1 MTPLTPR
8 PAKLLRRDDA
18 AAWRGAVVSSVLY
31 EVPLVHGTEHLAA
44 NSSTHSS
51 GASLDAQSVT
61 VRAREV
67 RSIDADAEQRPWLV
81 YLQGGPG
88 FEALR
93 PVNPS
98 SGWLGELLPHFRV
111 LLLDQRGTGGS
122 SPISAATLNAIGSG
136 EPEPQQITRQIEFL
150 SHFRATDIVADAEA
164 IRLAMGV
171 DSWFTLG
178 QSYGGFITMSY
189 LSFAPD
195 ALAGSMITGGLGLI
209 EGDPKRVYDATYA
222 RTAERQAEVF
232 EAWPHAA
239 AQLRDLYA
247 EARRA
252 RDAGHPYRLA
262 NGHVV
267 TELTIQR
274 LGMLLGGN
282 SRVQQ
287 LRFGLEDAL
296 SHGGI
301 SPVMLSLLGSQVD
314 HARNPIYWLF
324 QEAIYTSGPATRWAA
339 SRSQQQTHP
348 QTLPSADVPQLIG
361 EAALPEDFE
370 QDPALQPLEQL
381 AHALHE
387 YSGWS
392 PLYNYEQLANNT
404 VPVAAAVYTPDIYVD
419 RELSLETASRIRGIN
434 VWESADH
441 HHDGLSDDPATVLG
455 ELRERIGR

>member
-1 MTPLTPR
+1 MSSLTVR

-18 AAWRGAVVSSVLY
+18 DAWRGAVVSSVLY
-31 EVPLVHGTEHLAA
+31 EVPLVHGVITEPASA
-44 NSSTHSS
+44 DS
-51 GASLDAQSVT
+51 GAATVT

-67 RSIDADAEQRPWLV
+67 RSTDEDADKRPWLV

-93 PVNPS
+93 PANPS

-122 SPISAATLNAIGSG
+122 SPISAATLSAIGSG
-136 EPEPQQITRQIEFL
+136 EPESQKIAQQIKFL

-164 IRLAMGV
+164 IRLAVGV

-209 EGDPKRVYDATYA
+209 DGDPKRVYDHTYA

-232 EAWPHAA
+232 AAWPHAEQ
-239 AQLRDLYA
+239 QLSDLYT
-247 EARRA
+247 EVRRA
-252 RDAGHPYRLA
+252 RAAGQPYRLA

-267 TELTIQR
+267 TELTVQR

-296 SHGGI
+296 TQAAGPDRNL

-339 SRSQQQTHP
+339 SRSQHETHP
-348 QTLPSADVPQLIG
+348 QTLPDTDIPQLIG

-387 YSGWS
+387 YDAWT
-392 PLYNYEQLANNT
+392 PLYDYDQLANNS

-419 RELSLETASRIRGIN
+419 RELSLETASKIRGIN

-455 ELRERIGR
+455 ALRERICR